1 MASVERIVRAPPDEH
16 EVFRAR
22 IELKKVMPVVYF
34 LVAPPSKRE
43 RWAIPKWE
51 ETLPKALVVEAL
63 CGAHR
68 EAPSPKALFL
78 MLFSRLSALTENPP
92 PDVVYRAS
100 KWWWHHRN
108 VQSTPTT
115 KLHLSRQAHP
125 GILHRKLMASGERNL
140 NCAIAAADAKKA
152 RQAAVMAAQAQAQ
165 AAVALDPGLAAL
177 LAEVDSDDDED
188 LGYAKPVAPEDVWVD
203 PRGRASAV
211 KARSAIKA
219 GARTNKRC

>member
-43 RWAIPKWE
+43 RWAVPKWE

-68 EAPSPKALFL
+68 EALSPKALFL
-78 MLFSRLSALTENPP
+78 MLFGKFSVLSNEPP

-100 KWWWHHRN
+100 KWWWHHRS
-108 VQSTPTT
+108 VQATPTT

-125 GILHRKLMASGERNL
+125 GVLHRKLMASGEGTL
-140 NCAIAAADAKKA
+140 NCAIAAAGAKKA
-152 RQAAVMAAQAQAQ
+152 RQAAAMAAQAQAL
-165 AAVALDPGLAAL
+165 AAVAINPEFAAMM
-177 LAEVDSDDDED
+177 AAVDSDDDGD
-188 LGYAKPVAPEDVWVD
+188 LMYEEETVEPGNWVD
-203 PRGRASAV
+203 PRGRPSAV
-211 KARSAIKA
+211 QARKAIRANARS
-219 GARTNKRC
+219 KR

>member
-43 RWAIPKWE
+43 RWAVPKWE

-78 MLFSRLSALTENPP
+78 MLFGKFSVLSNEPP

-100 KWWWHHRN
+100 KCVRPFLS
-108 VQSTPTT
+108 VFASKCVRPPSLTRIRLTPLYT
-115 KLHLSRQAHP
+115 
-125 GILHRKLMASGERNL
+125 E
-140 NCAIAAADAKKA
+140 
-152 RQAAVMAAQAQAQ
+152 
-165 AAVALDPGLAAL
+165 
-177 LAEVDSDDDED
+177 
-188 LGYAKPVAPEDVWVD
+188 
-203 PRGRASAV
+203 
-211 KARSAIKA
+211 
-219 GARTNKRC
+219 GACHCRR